1 MYLDPSDSNYAT
13 LFNSGKIGMLVTGPW
28 DLSNFPDV
36 QYGVQVMPSYPG
48 ASGGHQTISGPDN
61 WVVFNNGSA
70 RVSAAEQF
78 ILWLTAPAQ
87 VKSFSLA
94 TGELPTRQ
102 SQANQS
108 SLSQQMN
115 AALPGVSTFIA
126 NLANVQQARPQI
138 PAYPKISQV
147 LGTMIVSVLLGKS
160 QPQAALDSA
169 AQQVNQ
175 ALAGN

>member
-1 MYLDPSDSNYAT
+1 
-13 LFNSGKIGMLVTGPW
+13 
-28 DLSNFPDV
+28 
-36 QYGVQVMPSYPG
+36 
-48 ASGGHQTISGPDN
+48 
-61 WVVFNNGSA
+61 
-70 RVSAAEQF
+70 VSAAEQF

-87 VKSFSLA
+87 VKAFSLQ

-102 SQANQS
+102 SQAQP

-115 AALPGVSTFIA
+115 AALPGVGTFIT

-138 PAYPKISQV
+138 PQYPKVSQI